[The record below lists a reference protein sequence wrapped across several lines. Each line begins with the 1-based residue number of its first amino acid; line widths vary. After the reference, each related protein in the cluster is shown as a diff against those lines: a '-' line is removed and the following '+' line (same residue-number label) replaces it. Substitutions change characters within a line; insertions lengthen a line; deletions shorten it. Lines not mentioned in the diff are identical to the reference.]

1 MLQQVT
7 LSSATCTVDD
17 WVEAVRLH
25 SLSMT
30 WPGISVDQ
38 RMSFRGDALELLTEF
53 LVKSGQ
59 LNTKTGLQDYRVV
72 GLKDDYGVD
81 ATGVNVNGDF
91 TVVQCKYRRIPTN
104 LVHYADL
111 ARTFTQGALGF
122 SLRGK
127 LDLSKQKN
135 VWLVTTAND
144 ANIQSKTVL
153 GKHLHVIGRGH
164 LAKVLDGN
172 TAFWQSFL
180 ASV

>member
-1 MLQQVT
+1 ME
-7 LSSATCTVDD
+7 D
-17 WVEAVRLH
+17 WVEAVRQR
-25 SLSMT
+25 SLYMT
-30 WPGISVDQ
+30 WPGIDVDQ

-59 LNTKTGLQDYRVV
+59 LNTNTGLQNYRVV
-72 GLKDDYGVD
+72 SLKDDYGVD
-81 ATGVNVNGDF
+81 ATGTNVNGDF
-91 TVVQCKYRRIPTN
+91 TVVQCKYRRVPTN

-122 SLRGK
+122 SLRDQ
-127 LDLSKQKN
+127 LDLTKYKN

-144 ANIQSKTVL
+144 ANIQAKAVL

-172 TAFWQSFL
+172 IAFWQSFL